1 MVQKPGVRYLQNGS
15 IGMLRPCFLLKDWCN
30 RLITTIEYAEL

>member
-1 MVQKPGVRYLQNGS
+1 MIQKPGVHYLQNGS
-15 IGMLRPCFLLKDWCN
+15 IGMFRPCFLPEGWCN